1 MRKLLVIGIG
11 PGHPDYVTAQAVAA
25 LNRVN
30 VFFIPDKGEEK
41 AALRH
46 LREEICRR
54 FITHQN
60 YRFAEVKIP
69 PRAAAP
75 ADYKATVADWHAAV
89 GDAYAHAFAA
99 ALPEG
104 ATGGL
109 LVWGDPAIYDS
120 TLRILDALRARG
132 DLAFSQEVVPG
143 ISSIQVL
150 AARHGVALNRI
161 GEPVL
166 VTTGRKLAAGFPAEA
181 ASVVVMLDG
190 EQAFR
195 RIDPDGIEIFWGAYL
210 GMADEILMSG
220 PLGAVAEK
228 IAAAREAARSRHG
241 WIMDIYL
248 LRRLL
253 RRVWD

>member
-1 MRKLLVIGIG
+1 MRQLLVIGIG
-11 PGHPDYVTAQAVAA
+11 PGHPDYVTQEAVAA
-25 LNRVN
+25 LNRVD

-54 FITHQN
+54 FISHPN
-60 YRFAEVKIP
+60 YRFVDVRIP
-69 PRAAAP
+69 SREAAP
-75 ADYKATVADWHAAV
+75 ADYRATVADWHAAV
-89 GDAYAHAFAA
+89 GDAYARAFAE
-99 ALPEG
+99 ALPDG

-132 DLAFSQEVVPG
+132 DFAFAREVVPG
-143 ISSIQVL
+143 ISSIHVL
-150 AARHGVALNRI
+150 AARHGIALNRI
-161 GEPVL
+161 GESVL
-166 VTTGRKLAAGFPAEA
+166 ITTGRKLAGGFPAEA

-195 RIDPDGIEIFWGAYL
+195 RIDPAGIEIFWGAYL
-210 GMADEILMSG
+210 GMADEILVSG
-220 PLGAVAEK
+220 PLGAVAEE
-228 IAAAREAARSRHG
+228 IAARREEARRRHG

-248 LRRLL
+248 LRRTQ
-253 RRVWD
+253 D

>member
-11 PGHPDYVTAQAVAA
+11 PGSPDYVTQEAVAA
-25 LNRVN
+25 LNRVD

-41 AALRH
+41 AGLRR

-54 FITHQN
+54 FISRSG
-60 YRFAEVKIP
+60 YRIVEVKIP
-69 PRAAAP
+69 QREAAP
-75 ADYKATVADWHAAV
+75 ADYKATVADWHAAI
-89 GDAYAHAFAA
+89 GDAYARAFRD
-99 ALPEG
+99 ALSEG

-132 DLAFSQEVVPG
+132 DVAFTQEVVPG

-150 AARHGVALNRI
+150 AARHGIALNRI
-161 GEPVL
+161 GESVL
-166 VTTGRKLAAGFPAEA
+166 VTTGRKLAAGLPAEA
-181 ASVVVMLDG
+181 ASVMVMLDG

-195 RIDPDGIEIFWGAYL
+195 RIDPEGIEIFWGAYL
-210 GMADEILMSG
+210 GMADEILICG
-220 PLGAVAEK
+220 PLGAVADE
-228 IAAAREAARSRHG
+228 IAAAREAARRRHG

-248 LRRLL
+248 LRRTTG
-253 RRVWD
+253 